1 MGWHINEQRL
11 IESFLEYVQIDSETK
26 HEGQF
31 GAYMRDA
38 LEGLGLEVHTDQAH
52 EAFGG
57 EYGNLIA
64 FLPGDCEG
72 KRVLLSAHLDTVAP
86 GCGIKPKLKDGVIT
100 SDGTTVLGA
109 DCKAGIA
116 AIIEAL
122 RVVKERGLPH
132 PDVQVIFSVGEESGL
147 LGARNIDPSEL
158 TSDVGFVLDMSGDVG
173 NVVNEAVRHDRIY
186 FDFHGKAA
194 HAGVCPEQG
203 ISAIEAASRAIARMK
218 LGRLDE
224 ETVANIGTIQGGVAT
239 NIVPEHVHVAGEARS
254 HDDAKCIAQI
264 EHMKRCAEEA
274 AAEVGATVEVRL
286 EFEYDH
292 YLVPEDSTA
301 MSLARAACEATG
313 VECKAQRGGGG
324 SDANIYNAIGV
335 PSVVLACGMEAMHTK
350 EEQLATRE
358 LVRAAELVVN
368 LVIAACKA

>member
-1 MGWHINEQRL
+1 MDWQINEQRV

-31 GAYMRDA
+31 GAYMAGA
-38 LEGLGLEVHTDQAH
+38 LTELGLEVRTDQAH

-64 FLPGDCEG
+64 FLPGTCEG
-72 KRVLLSAHLDTVAP
+72 EKVLLSAHLDTVAP
-86 GCGIKPKLKDGVIT
+86 GCGIKPKLEGGVIT
-100 SDGTTVLGA
+100 TDGTTILGA

-122 RVVKERGLPH
+122 RVVKEQGLPH
-132 PDVQVIFSVGEESGL
+132 PDVQLILSTGEESGL
-147 LGARNIDPSEL
+147 LGARHLDPAELASE
-158 TSDVGFVLDMSGDVG
+158 VGFVLDMSGDVG

-186 FDFHGKAA
+186 FDFYGKAA

-203 ISAIEAASRAIARMK
+203 ISAIEAASLAITRMK
-218 LGRLDE
+218 LGRIDE

-239 NIVPEHVHVAGEARS
+239 NIVPEQVHVAGEARS
-254 HDDAKCIAQI
+254 HDDAKCLAQL
-264 EHMKRCAEEA
+264 EHMKQCAEEA
-274 AAEVGATVEVRL
+274 AVEVGATVEVRL
-286 EFEYDH
+286 EFEYNH

-301 MSLARAACEATG
+301 MSLVRAACEATG
-313 VECKAQRGGGG
+313 VECKVQRGGGG
-324 SDANIYNAIGV
+324 SDANIYNATGV
-335 PSVVLACGMEAMHTK
+335 PSVVLACGMQEMHTK
-350 EEQLATRE
+350 QEYLTTRE

-368 LVIAACKA
+368 LILAACKA